1 MKQNQIHLIK
11 KLYTML
17 FNIKH
22 PGEEVDDMSKKAL
35 ETILDT
41 KSPEYLDALGS
52 SLCSDL
58 LKYYSQE
65 ELSKQLF
72 KNLF

>member
-1 MKQNQIHLIK
+1 MKQNQIHLIQ

-17 FNIKH
+17 YNIKH
-22 PGEEVDDMSKKAL
+22 PGEEVDDMSKKAMQTML
-35 ETILDT
+35 KN
-41 KSPEYLDALGS
+41 KSSEFLDALGS